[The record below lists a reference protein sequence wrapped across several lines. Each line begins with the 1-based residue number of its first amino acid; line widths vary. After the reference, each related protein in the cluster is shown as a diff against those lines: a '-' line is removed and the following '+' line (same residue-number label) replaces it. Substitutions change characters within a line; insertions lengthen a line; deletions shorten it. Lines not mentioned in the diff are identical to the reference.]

1 MTKKPSKKG
10 AAPPH
15 LNAAG
20 TTFFVD
26 MTAAYSIEEAAA
38 VALLIRA
45 AESLDRLTEAQAC
58 IAKHGGLLNYEGK
71 PVANPACKLEKEYRD
86 GFLAAMRQ
94 LARVVDIGEPR
105 RGPGRP
111 PQGVG
116 IDWRQAAA
124 LRGE

>member
-1 MTKKPSKKG
+1 MTKKS
-10 AAPPH
+10 ATPPH
-15 LNAAG
+15 LNKAG
-20 TTFFVD
+20 TAFYRE
-26 MTAAYSIEEAAA
+26 MTTDYSIEEAAS

-58 IAKHGGLLNYEGK
+58 IAEHGALMRYEGK

-94 LARVVDIGEPR
+94 LARIVDMGAPR

-111 PQGVG
+111 PMGVG

-124 LRGE
+124 LRGER